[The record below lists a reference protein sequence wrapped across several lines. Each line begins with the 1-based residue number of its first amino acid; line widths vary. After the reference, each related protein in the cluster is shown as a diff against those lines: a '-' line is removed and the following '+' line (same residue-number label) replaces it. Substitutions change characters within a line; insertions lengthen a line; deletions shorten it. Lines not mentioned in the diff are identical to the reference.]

1 MDDNVPQAGGNV
13 GKILLGLVERLET
26 IDEEKKKLAAERREV
41 LSETKLMGFDKTM
54 VNQVVKVRAMDPQK
68 RSEQEAMLV
77 SYLDAIAVAEG

>member
-1 MDDNVPQAGGNV
+1 MDENVPQAGGNA
-13 GKILLGLVERLET
+13 GKILLGFVERLEL

-41 LSETKLMGFDKTM
+41 LAETKVMGFDKTL

-77 SYLDAIAVAEG
+77 SYLDAIAVASE